1 MSKET
6 IIKKLNRI
14 KEEIENEEGISYSEI
29 HFLQCNK
36 EIIMELGDIV
46 LAQWAGITEAEW
58 NKGELNNEKY
68 YVGREVI
75 ISGCTEDEELNEF
88 TSQYGTR
95 IVITD
100 IEGDNFWGVVMKDK
114 VNVPY
119 HMEYRDIVEF
129 TGFEY
134 PNITNNLSE
143 FTNVKQ
149 CEYCEEFFAEEDIK
163 EGKCSRCTRA
173 VEEHV

>member
-1 MSKET
+1 MN
-6 IIKKLNRI
+6 KKVLEELNRL
-14 KEEIENEEGISYSEI
+14 KEVIENEEGISYSEI
-29 HFLQCNK
+29 AYLQDHK
-36 EIIMELGDIV
+36 EEVLSLGDV
-46 LAQWAGITEAEW
+46 RLCEWAGITEAEW
-58 NKGELNNEKY
+58 EKGELNNEKF

-75 ISGCTEDEELNEF
+75 ISECTDDEDLNEF

-95 IVITD
+95 VVITN
-100 IEGDNFWGVVMKDK
+100 IENDNFWGVVMKDK

-134 PNITNNLSE
+134 PNIQNNLGE
-143 FTNVKQ
+143 FTNVEQ
-149 CEYCEEFFAEEDIK
+149 CEYCGEFFAVEDIK